1 MIRYATENDKHS
13 LISLWQEAFGD
24 SEEYI
29 LRFLNSFFNSSN
41 TPVVEA
47 DGEIAAMLFLLD
59 GSMNIGGRIY
69 PAYYLY
75 AACTQKK
82 YRGRGFMGEL
92 LEFSAKEAR
101 KRGRAYICLKPGEK
115 SLFDFYAKHG
125 YLGIFG
131 RRNITVER
139 QSDEAFFELCEQAD
153 LFDLRETA
161 LRNCNHFIWEKESL
175 EKAISLSVYGGAS
188 LYSNCKGY
196 SLYRQNDAEC
206 TVMEFAFTDD
216 YIDKFANYIFSTTPC
231 KRIKFSL
238 IPTGDAACECNAMAL
253 PLNEE
258 AKQAVCGMTNAYLG
272 LTLE

>member
-1 MIRYATENDKHS
+1 MIRYATENDRRS

-29 LRFLNSFFNSSN
+29 LQFLDSFFNSSN

-59 GSMNIGGRIY
+59 GSMSIDGRIY

-82 YRGRGFMGEL
+82 YRGMGFMGEL

-101 KRGRAYICLKPGEK
+101 KSARAYICLKPGEK

-131 RRNITVER
+131 RRNVAVER
-139 QSDEAFFELCEQAD
+139 QSNEAFYEETEQGD
-153 LFDLRETA
+153 LFNLREAA
-161 LRNCNHFIWEKESL
+161 LCNCNHFIWNRESL
-175 EKAISLSVYGGAS
+175 DKAIFLSVYGGAR

-196 SLYRQNDAEC
+196 SLYRQNSNEC
-206 TVMEFAFTDD
+206 TVMEFTFTDD
-216 YIDKFANYIFSTTPC
+216 CIYKFANYIFSTTPC
-231 KRIKFSL
+231 KRIEFSL
-238 IPTGDAACECNAMAL
+238 IPTDNAPCECNAMAL

-272 LTLE
+272 VTLE

>member
-175 EKAISLSVYGGAS
+175 EKAISVSVYGGAS
-188 LYSNCKGY
+188 LYFNGKGY

-206 TVMEFAFTDD
+206 TVMEFTFTDD

-238 IPTGDAACECNAMAL
+238 IPTGAAACECDAMAL

>member
-1 MIRYATENDKHS
+1 MIRYATENDRRS
-13 LISLWQEAFGD
+13 LITLWQEAFGD

-29 LRFLNSFFNSSN
+29 LQFLDSFFNSSN

-59 GSMNIGGRIY
+59 GSMNIDGRIY

-101 KRGRAYICLKPGEK
+101 KSARAYICLKPGEK

-139 QSDEAFFELCEQAD
+139 QNNEAFSEKIEQGD
-153 LFDLRETA
+153 LFNLREAA
-161 LRNCNHFIWEKESL
+161 LCNCNHFIWEKESL
-175 EKAISLSVYGGAS
+175 DKAISLSLYGGAR

-196 SLYRQNDAEC
+196 SLYRQNDGEC

-216 YIDKFANYIFSTTPC
+216 YIDEFANYIFSTTPC
-231 KRIKFSL
+231 KQIEFSL
-238 IPTGDAACECNAMAL
+238 IPTGDATCKRNAMAL